1 MNEVIVW
8 ACSICAGAA
17 VCLVCEMLLPIGK
30 ISKIVRFAVGIFMV
44 GIIIMPLGGIVSA
57 VSDEING
64 IKVEEKS
71 FSEFEDKTQ
80 TEGTALAKEK
90 VKALVEEQLENIG
103 ITAQKIEII
112 TDSDKLYDIK
122 GIESVIYISNEDR
135 GQGLKIKNTI
145 KNKLGLDCTVL
156 VGGAKDE

>member
-1 MNEVIVW
+1 MNEVIIW

-30 ISKIVRFAVGIFMV
+30 ISKIVRFAVGVFMV

-64 IKVEEKS
+64 IQVEEKS

-80 TEGTALAKEK
+80 NDATELAKEK
-90 VKALVEEQLENIG
+90 VKELVEEQLESIG

-135 GQGLKIKNTI
+135 GQGLKIKTTI
-145 KNKLGLDCTVL
+145 QHNLGLDCTVL
-156 VGGAKDE
+156 VGGAEDE

>member
-57 VSDEING
+57 VCDEING